1 MNQAFD
7 ITTQNRKVLST
18 FLKNYSLEQLNK
30 VPDGFNN
37 NMIWNIA
44 HIIVVQQL
52 LVYKLSGFQPMIS
65 SELIS
70 KYSRGTKPEVDVTED
85 EVEEIKGLLFKT
97 IEQTKTDFENSI
109 FKEYH
114 EFTNDLGF
122 TLSSIEEAIS
132 FNNFHEAVHL
142 GMIMSIR
149 KFV

>member
-7 ITTQNRKVLST
+7 ITTQNRKVLLT
-18 FLKNYSLEQLNK
+18 FLQNYSLEQLNT
-30 VPDGFNN
+30 VPPGFSNN
-37 NMIWNIA
+37 IIWNVA

-52 LVYKLSGFQPMIS
+52 LVYKLSGFQPMVS
-65 SELIS
+65 SDLIK
-70 KYSRGTKPEVDVTED
+70 KYSRGTKPEDDATED

-109 FKEYH
+109 FKEYR

-122 TLSSIEEAIS
+122 TLKSIEEAIS

-142 GMIMSIR
+142 GIIMSIK

>member
-1 MNQAFD
+1 MKQAFD
-7 ITTQNRKVLST
+7 ITYQNRKVLLT
-18 FLKNYSLEQLNK
+18 FLQNHSLEQLNK
-30 VPDGFNN
+30 VPDGFSNN
-37 NMIWNIA
+37 IVWNIA
-44 HIIVVQQL
+44 HIVVVQQL
-52 LVYKLSGFQPMIS
+52 LVYKLSGIQPIIS
-65 SELIS
+65 SDLIA
-70 KYSRGTKPEVDVTED
+70 KYSRGTKPEADVTQD

-109 FKEYH
+109 FKEYR

>member
-7 ITTQNRKVLST
+7 ITTQNRKVLLT
-18 FLKNYSLEQLNK
+18 FLQNHSLEQLNT
-30 VPDGFNN
+30 VPPGFSNN
-37 NMIWNIA
+37 IIWNVA

-52 LVYKLSGFQPMIS
+52 LVYKLSGFQPMVS
-65 SELIS
+65 SDLIK
-70 KYSRGTKPEVDVTED
+70 KYSRGTKPEDDATED

-109 FKEYH
+109 FKEYR

-122 TLSSIEEAIS
+122 TLKSIEEAIS

-142 GMIMSIR
+142 GIIMSIK